1 MINVK
6 SEDQRIDATIYFI
19 KKCIEELDR
28 EIRECDYEEAPDG
41 KMVFSPGCYS
51 YKKRMFE
58 VEKRK
63 LEIILDLLT
72 REIPF
77 AVLDW

>member
-51 YKKRMFE
+51 YEKRMFE